1 MTQPVDDFNPDA
13 FHLSEEDEAAAQK
26 KSDAFIDGQEV
37 IVPSNK
43 CESGACEI

>member
-13 FHLSEEDEAAAQK
+13 FHLSEEDEGGPEKIGRVHRRA
-26 KSDAFIDGQEV
+26 EV